1 MQARSDAQL
10 LRDYAEARD
19 EAAFRELV
27 TRYTDLVYSAA
38 FRQVESAATASD
50 IAQSV
55 FTDLARKPGALVGS
69 STDASAKSLAGWLHR
84 ATRFAALNHLRD
96 TRRRL
101 THERQAMEQLLTNSD
116 PAADWEQIRPVLDE
130 ALDSLGDEDREALL
144 LRYFKNHDFRAVG
157 LALGVSDDTAQ
168 KRVSRAVERLRD
180 YFSKRNVTIGAS
192 GLVVLISANAVQA
205 APAGLAAAISA
216 AAVLA
221 GTAVSTSTIVAAT
234 KTIAMTT
241 LQKTLITATVAVL
254 AGAGIYE
261 ARQAAQLRE
270 QNQTLQRQQA
280 PLAEQLRQ
288 LQSERD
294 KATNTLS
301 WLRQELAKNGSNNA
315 ELLKLRGEIGVV
327 RKLLAEAKSANGPA
341 DQPPLA
347 TAEAYLKRSYEHEAK
362 REYEAELDDLNHAI
376 ELDPTLAQA
385 YRERA
390 GLYSRLPEDRGG
402 EKQAVADYSRH
413 LELKPNDV
421 GSLLMRAA
429 DYEKLGDYDKSIAD
443 YTAVIESA
451 NQNTADFSNVYGGD
465 KTDKSWW
472 IASAHTM
479 RAQIYKNDKH
489 DYSSAIADYTAT
501 IQLNPLS
508 PSAYRSR
515 GECYEAIGETAKA
528 QQDFAIEPKHQ
539 F

>member
-1 MQARSDAQL
+1 MNALTDQQL
-10 LRDYAEARD
+10 VRDYAERHSD
-19 EAAFRELV
+19 NAFNELV
-27 TRYTDLVYSAA
+27 RRHIDLVYSAA
-38 FRQVESAATASD
+38 LRMVRDAHLTEDVTQGVFLALAQNAAQLKDRAVLS
-50 IAQSV
+50 
-55 FTDLARKPGALVGS
+55 
-69 STDASAKSLAGWLHR
+69 GWLHR
-84 ATRFAALNHLRD
+84 TARNLAANAVRSEVRRRTHEQEAAAMNELLSADPEPSWDAIAPHLDAALGELEEADRD
-96 TRRRL
+96 
-101 THERQAMEQLLTNSD
+101 
-116 PAADWEQIRPVLDE
+116 
-130 ALDSLGDEDREALL
+130 ALM
-144 LRYFKNHDFRAVG
+144 LRYFEKKSAPEMAG
-157 LALGVSDDTAQ
+157 LLGISEEAAQ
-168 KRVSRAVERLRD
+168 KRVRRAVERLRE
-180 YFSKRNVTIGAS
+180 FFGQRGVTVGAA
-192 GLVVLISANAVQA
+192 GLVVLLSAHAVQS
-205 APAGLAAAISA
+205 APVGLAVTASTTA
-216 AAVLA
+216 LA
-221 GTAVSTSTIVAAT
+221 GAATSSSTIITAT
-234 KTIAMTT
+234 KIIAMTT
-241 LQKTLITATVAVL
+241 LQKTLITATVDVL